1 MLLVF
6 RVDDAKID
14 LDVVMLQTVQTHVA
28 SVYFESCIFH

>member
-6 RVDDAKID
+6 RVDVAKID
-14 LDVVMLQTVQTHVA
+14 LDVMLQTVQTHVA